1 MPERKGNAW
10 EEALKQLEMA
20 TERLKL
26 DPSIVQML
34 KHPRRTITVAVPARM
49 DNGSIK
55 VFTGYRVQHNNWRG
69 PHKGGIRY
77 HPDVDLDE
85 VKALAMW
92 MTWKCAVMDLPYGGG
107 KGGVVCNP
115 KEMSKSELERMTRRF
130 TAMLIDDIGPYKDV
144 PAPDV
149 YTDSQTMAWI
159 VDTYSQMRGYYEPGV
174 VTGKPVNVGGSLG
187 RDQAT
192 GRGVAICAR
201 EAAKEKG
208 VKLGGASVAV
218 QGFGNV
224 GSYAAIILHGWG
236 AKIVALSDSQGG
248 IYSPNGLDPNAVAAF
263 KQKTGK
269 VSGFPGSKEVS
280 NENLLELN
288 CDILIPAALEN
299 VITARNASRINA
311 KIVTEGAN
319 GPTTTEADQILD
331 ERNVLVVPDILAN
344 AGGVTVSYFEWLQN
358 LRREHWTLEEVN
370 NKLEAKMAEAFR
382 DTMDLTKKERV
393 PMRIS
398 ALMLGIGRVADAFAR
413 LGLFP

>member
-1 MPERKGNAW
+1 MPERKGSAW
-10 EEALKQLEMA
+10 DEALKQLEIA
-20 TERLKL
+20 AEKLKL
-26 DPSIVQML
+26 EPSIVQML
-34 KHPRRTITVAVPARM
+34 KHPRRMIIVAVPTRM

-77 HPDVDLDE
+77 HPSVDLDE

-115 KEMSKSELERMTRRF
+115 KEMSRSELERMTRRF

-149 YTDSQTMAWI
+149 YTNSQTMAWI

-174 VTGKPVNVGGSLG
+174 VTGKPVNIGGSLG

-208 VKLGGASVAV
+208 IRLGGASVAV

-224 GSYAAIILHGWG
+224 GSYAVITLHGWG
-236 AKIVALSDSQGG
+236 AKIVAISDSQGG
-248 IYSPNGLDPNAVAAF
+248 IYSPSGLDPNAVMAF

-269 VSGFPGSKEVS
+269 VSGFSGSKDIS
-280 NENLLELN
+280 NENLLELS
-288 CDILIPAALEN
+288 CDILVPAALEN
-299 VITARNASRINA
+299 VITAKNASRINA
-311 KIVTEGAN
+311 KIVSEGAN

-331 ERNVLVVPDILAN
+331 EKNVLVVPDILAN

-358 LRREHWTLEEVN
+358 LRREHWALEEVN
-370 NKLEAKMAEAFR
+370 SRLETNMVKAFN
-382 DTMDLTKKERV
+382 DNMDLTKKEKV
-393 PMRIS
+393 TMRTA
-398 ALMLGIGRVADAFAR
+398 ALMLAIGRVADAFAR

>member
-1 MPERKGNAW
+1 MPERKGNPW
-10 EEALKQLEMA
+10 EEALKQLEIA
-20 TERLKL
+20 AEKLKL
-26 DPSIVQML
+26 EPSIVQML
-34 KHPRRTITVAVPARM
+34 KHPRRTITVAVPTRM

-115 KEMSKSELERMTRRF
+115 KEMSRSELERMTRRF

-174 VTGKPVNVGGSLG
+174 VTGKPVNIGGSLG

-208 VKLGGASVAV
+208 VRLGGASVAV

-224 GSYAAIILHGWG
+224 GSYAAIILHSWG
-236 AKIVALSDSQGG
+236 AKIVAVSDSQGG
-248 IYSPNGLDPNAVAAF
+248 IYSPNGFDPNAVAAF

-269 VSGFPGSKEVS
+269 VSGYPSSKDIS
-280 NENLLELN
+280 NENLLELS
-288 CDILIPAALEN
+288 CDILVPAALEN
-299 VITARNASRINA
+299 VITAKNASRINA
-311 KIVTEGAN
+311 KIISEGAN

-358 LRREHWTLEEVN
+358 LRREYWALEEVN
-370 NKLEAKMAEAFR
+370 SRLETNMVKAFT
-382 DTMDLTKKERV
+382 DNMDLTKKEKV
-393 PMRIS
+393 PMRTA

>member
-201 EAAKEKG
+201 ESAKEKG

-236 AKIVALSDSQGG
+236 AKVVALSDSQGG

-269 VSGFPGSKEVS
+269 VSGYPGSKEVS

>member
-1 MPERKGNAW
+1 LPERKGNAW